1 MVKNRGSKR
10 TLTPKDTFLRRVRH
24 VQRRGHR
31 RGIHRSIA
39 EIIQEIAAAVWVP
52 AILPDGLEFEL
63 DLSSAPANSAVID
76 AVSSATSSAPSS
88 AAVDASTDQQGT
100 RSETGL
106 SGLQLQDEF
115 CELLRILPHLS
126 RHLGRRMSRR
136 LGGSEMKVC
145 SSRKYDPPANMTPQR
160 KAIMLERCRA
170 SLSFLFD
177 QGPESC

>member
-10 TLTPKDTFLRRVRH
+10 ALTPKDTFLRRVRH

-63 DLSSAPANSAVID
+63 DSSSAPANSAVID

-88 AAVDASTDQQGT
+88 AAVGASTDQQGT
-100 RSETGL
+100 SSEAGL

-115 CELLRILPHLS
+115 CELLRILPHLRPAVQFTAS
-126 RHLGRRMSRR
+126 CCCLPIPGLETFQVSENRICR
-136 LGGSEMKVC
+136 L
-145 SSRKYDPPANMTPQR
+145 A
-160 KAIMLERCRA
+160 
-170 SLSFLFD
+170 
-177 QGPESC
+177 

>member
-115 CELLRILPHLS
+115 CELLRILPHLRPAVQFTAS
-126 RHLGRRMSRR
+126 CCCLPIPGLETFQISENRICR
-136 LGGSEMKVC
+136 L
-145 SSRKYDPPANMTPQR
+145 A
-160 KAIMLERCRA
+160 
-170 SLSFLFD
+170 
-177 QGPESC
+177 